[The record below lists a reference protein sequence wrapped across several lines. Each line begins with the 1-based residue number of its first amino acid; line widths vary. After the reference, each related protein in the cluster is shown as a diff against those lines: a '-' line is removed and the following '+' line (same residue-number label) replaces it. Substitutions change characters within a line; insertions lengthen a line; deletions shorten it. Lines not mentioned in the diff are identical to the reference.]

1 MNKKIILFIGTRP
14 EAIKMLPL
22 AIELKKIKSNQIII
36 CSTGQHK
43 ELLNSVFK
51 VFEIKPDIKLN
62 IFDISKDYDTLL
74 TNIYSSV
81 SKIFRN
87 LKPDLAMVHG
97 DTANSMICALSAFN
111 HKIKIAHVEA
121 GLRSKNNKSP
131 WPEEVYRKMISN
143 MSDFHFCPTKLN
155 YVNLLNE
162 EINKKNILITGNT
175 VIDAV
180 QLIIKKTK
188 KNKNFNKKYL
198 SFKSL
203 IGFNSNLN
211 NIIVT
216 IHRREKYGD
225 NINHFC
231 EEIKKLAKL
240 DVKIF
245 ITIHH
250 NPNIKKP
257 LIKYLQNVK
266 NINLIPPVD
275 YDLFI
280 NLLNESF
287 FVISDSGGIQE
298 ELTFIGKPLI
308 VIRDNTERIEAVHK
322 SKSIM
327 VGDNSNK
334 LIEVS
339 ELLIN
344 SKSYYAKYSKV
355 KQLYGIGNASSKIS
369 DFIKKI

>member
-22 AIELKKIKSNQIII
+22 AIELKRNKSNKIII

-43 ELLNSVFK
+43 EILNNVFK

-180 QLIIKKTK
+180 KLIIKKSK

-198 SFKSL
+198 SFKRL

-257 LIKYLQNVK
+257 LIKHLQNVK

-355 KQLYGIGNASSKIS
+355 KQLYGIGDASSKIS
-369 DFIKKI
+369 KFIKKI